1 MNLTWLGIA
10 VIAVL
15 ALTALRGYQR
25 GFIREIVSFFFVFL
39 AIAAAWAINPYVNE
53 FFMENTPVYEKIQE
67 SCERFVASAREE
79 EASGADDTGTSAE
92 EEKDQ
97 DQKSFIESLGLPGA
111 LNQGME
117 ANNRDEVYSYLAVDT
132 FGDYVSGYLARTIVN
147 GLSFLASYILASV
160 ILRFGTYILNLI
172 AQLPLLHGANKLT
185 GALVGLVKGIL
196 FVWIGFLILTILCST
211 EAGKTG
217 LALIEQDPF
226 LSVLYRYDIF
236 VNVFMSIFYGS

>member
-1 MNLTWLGIA
+1 MNVTWLGVI
-10 VIAVL
+10 VIAVF
-15 ALTALRGYQR
+15 ALTAVRGYQR
-25 GFIREIVSFFFVFL
+25 GFIREVVSFFFVFL
-39 AIAAAWAINPYVNE
+39 AVAIAWAINPYVND

-67 SCERFVASAREE
+67 SCEGFIASSQEDG
-79 EASGADDTGTSAE
+79 EADTQSAG
-92 EEKDQ
+92 EKDQ
-97 DQKSFIESLGLPGA
+97 DQFQKNFIESLGLPSV

-117 ANNRDEVYSYLAVDT
+117 ANNREDVYSYLAVDT
-132 FGDYVSGYLARTIVN
+132 FGQYVSSYLARTIVN
-147 GLSFLASYILASV
+147 GLSFLLSYILASV
-160 ILRFGTYILNLI
+160 VLRFGTYILNLI